1 MLKRKCQQP
10 EDVAKAIETLQSS
23 AGIEMADRLSIE
35 HIRESIVNLT
45 EIRQGTAKVIDIQE
59 RHAQALIA
67 LALKVKTRKN

>member
-10 EDVAKAIETLQSS
+10 GDVAKAIETLQTS
-23 AGIEMADRLSIE
+23 AGIEIADRLSID

-45 EIRQGTAKVIDIQE
+45 EVKQGTAKAIDIQE